1 MTSSLSS
8 SALVLLDHHE
18 GHLRPPVL
26 ELLTAARAF
35 GIPVHGI
42 WFGDGLEGAVPA
54 LGLAGVEVVYRVRAG
69 AQGGVRADLRS
80 TPVAADVLAA
90 LVAEKRPAVVL
101 LASTFDNKEI
111 AARVGAATGAGVV
124 VDAGALAVE
133 HGQFVAEKSAF
144 AGTWLARCA
153 ITTPLAIIAVKA
165 NSVHAEDAAV
175 ATTPDVVDVAPA
187 VSDRVSPVTLV
198 ERSERPTS
206 GRPELG
212 EAEVVIAGGRGTN
225 GDFSVI
231 EELADLLGAGVGA
244 TRVATDE
251 GWIDRAAQIGQT
263 GVTVAP
269 RLYIGAGVSGAVHH
283 RGGMQS
289 AGTIVA
295 VNSDPEAPIFEI
307 ADFGIVGDLFTV
319 LPELTAEL
327 HSLTHAEGM
336 K

>member
-1 MTSSLSS
+1 MTSSLSGP
-8 SALVLLDHHE
+8 ALVLLDHHD

-26 ELLTAARAF
+26 ELVTAARSF
-35 GIPVHGI
+35 GAPVHGI
-42 WFGDGLEGAVPA
+42 WFGDGLDGALPG
-54 LGLAGVEVVYRVRAG
+54 LGRAGLERVYRVGAG
-69 AQGGVRADLRS
+69 AAGAVAADLRS
-80 TPVAADVLAA
+80 TPVAADVL
-90 LVAEKRPAVVL
+90 VAVVTEHRPAVVL
-101 LASTFDNKEI
+101 LTSTFDNKEI
-111 AARVGAATGAGVV
+111 AARLGAATGAGVI
-124 VDAGALAVE
+124 VDAGALAFAD
-133 HGQFVAEKSAF
+133 GRLVADTAAF
-144 AGTWLARCA
+144 AGTWLSRCA
-153 ITTPLAIIAVKA
+153 ITTPLAVLAVKA
-165 NSVHAEDAAV
+165 NSVHAQDAPV
-175 ATTPDVVDVAPA
+175 ATAPEVVDVVAA
-187 VSDRVSPVTLV
+187 VSDRVRPVTLV

-251 GWIDRAAQIGQT
+251 GWIDRGAQIGQT

-319 LPELTAEL
+319 LPQAIEEIRARR
-327 HSLTHAEGM
+327 A
-336 K
+336 